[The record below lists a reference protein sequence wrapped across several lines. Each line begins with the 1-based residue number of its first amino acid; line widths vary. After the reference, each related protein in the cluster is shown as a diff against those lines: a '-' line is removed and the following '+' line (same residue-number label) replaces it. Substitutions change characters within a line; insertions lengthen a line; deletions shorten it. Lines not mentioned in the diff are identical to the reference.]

1 MSAFPQLMNEFV
13 LCVIAL
19 ERVIYL
25 LLRLHG
31 MGNLRHQSGRK
42 RVEKMEIPQIPHKL
56 VGNEDL

>member
-1 MSAFPQLMNEFV
+1 MNEFV